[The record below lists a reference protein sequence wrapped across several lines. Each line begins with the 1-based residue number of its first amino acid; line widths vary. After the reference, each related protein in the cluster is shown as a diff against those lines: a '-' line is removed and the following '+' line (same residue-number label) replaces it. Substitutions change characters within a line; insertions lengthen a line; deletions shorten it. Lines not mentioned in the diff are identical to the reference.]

1 MVRDGGAPGLEDHGG
16 SAHAL
21 HQCPGRQGMASV
33 DIAKQCGHS
42 RVLHGQLW
50 WWCGLGDAMEGT
62 CGVREVVLGYLG
74 MHRLI
79 GEVAQLEKYFELSYF
94 LLHA

>member
-42 RVLHGQLW
+42 RVPHGQLW

-62 CGVREVVLGYLG
+62 CGVREVVLG
-74 MHRLI
+74 
-79 GEVAQLEKYFELSYF
+79 
-94 LLHA
+94 